1 MPFEISETEG
11 LRLPVIILGTQIAYP
26 YIPINFEF
34 DRQNLSFDVSNLK
47 DSEQT
52 VLLAF
57 SKDPDVFTPGDSEL
71 FSVGVIAKID
81 DLSTLPSVTLR
92 GICRADVLSFSR
104 DNGML
109 FSSVIPEEYAPDTP
123 NGTRK
128 EALRR
133 HIIAKLREFAKLI
146 PQEGKSASASARDI
160 ADLGQLADFAA
171 FTSFANFEDKLAVL
185 AIKNHAERAIK
196 VCEVLEKD
204 EEYLKEEIFI
214 HHKIQKSLERSQYEN
229 YLREKVKVIR
239 EELGDEDDEI
249 DEYLDKIEA
258 TSFSADKKISEEIK
272 DKLTKEVARLSKMQF
287 GSPEAVVVKGYL
299 DTCLELPWDVT
310 TKDTIDI
317 EAAKKILDE
326 DHDGLEKPKE
336 RILEYLAVKQ
346 LNPNLRNQILCFV
359 GPPGVGKTSLG
370 ISIARAMG
378 RKYARVSLGGIHD
391 EAEIRGHRKTYIGSM
406 PGRIIEAIERA
417 GSRNPVLLLDEIDKM
432 CASAQG
438 DPSSAM
444 LEVLD
449 AEQNN
454 AYRDHYIELP
464 FDLSNVMF
472 ITTANT
478 TDSIPAPLLDRMELI
493 ELDSYTREEKLNI
506 AKKHLLPKQMKRHG
520 LSRSV
525 FSVTDGAI
533 LEIIDFYTREAGV
546 REVER
551 ELAAVCR
558 KAAKEYLE
566 NGKRI
571 KVDEKAVGRYLG
583 VRKFRESDFAS
594 EGAVGTVNGLAWTSV
609 GGVLLP
615 VEVSALDGSGKL
627 ELTGQLGDVMKESAR
642 TAVSFIR
649 SRCDALGIDKDF
661 YKTKDIHIHAPEGAV
676 PKDGPSAGITIA
688 LALASALSGRKVAGG
703 IAMTGEITLRG
714 RVLQIGG
721 LKEKSMAA
729 YRHGI
734 KRVIIPKEN
743 LPDLED
749 ISKTVR
755 EATEFIPVS
764 HMDEVLAL
772 ALEKD
777 VGE

>member
-449 AEQNN
+449 AEQNKN
-454 AYRDHYIELP
+454 FRDHYIEVP
-464 FDLSNVMF
+464 FDLSDCLF
-472 ITTANT
+472 ICTANNAA
-478 TDSIPAPLLDRMELI
+478 DIPAPLYDRMEII
-493 ELDSYTREEKLNI
+493 ELNTYTDAEKFTI
-506 AKKHLLPKQMKRHG
+506 AKNHLIPKQMKRHG
-520 LSRSV
+520 LTKR
-525 FSVTDGAI
+525 
-533 LEIIDFYTREAGV
+533 EIRFKDDALADIITSYTKESGV
-546 REVER
+546 RNLER
-551 ELAAVCR
+551 EIASLLR
-558 KAAKEYLE
+558 KAAKKIAQGEVKSLTISKK
-566 NGKRI
+566 NLP
-571 KVDEKAVGRYLG
+571 DYLG
-583 VRKFRESDFAS
+583 PRRFDDERADSSDL
-594 EGAVGTVNGLAWTSV
+594 VGVVCGLAYTSV
-609 GGVLLP
+609 GGDILK
-615 VEVSALDGSGKL
+615 VESSVMPGDGKL
-627 ELTGQLGDVMKESAR
+627 KLTGTLGDVMKESASI
-642 TAVSFIR
+642 AVSYIR
-649 SRCDALGIDKDF
+649 AHADALHVDGEF
-661 YKTKDIHIHAPEGAV
+661 YKNRDIHIHVPEGAT
-676 PKDGPSAGITIA
+676 PKDGPSAGVTM
-688 LALASALSGRKVAGG
+688 LTSLASSLSGRSVKSDV
-703 IAMTGEITLRG
+703 AMTGELTLTG
-714 RVLQIGG
+714 RVLPIGG
-721 LKEKSMAA
+721 LKEKTFAA
-729 YRHGI
+729 YKAGI
-734 KRVIIPKEN
+734 KTVIIPKGN
-743 LPDLED
+743 VPDLAEID
-749 ISKTVR
+749 KTVR
-755 EATEFIPVS
+755 EKLEFLPVTKAS
-764 HMDEVLAL
+764 EVLKYAL
-772 ALEKD
+772 NR
-777 VGE
+777 